1 MNLFESMLL
10 IFIFILFPLCI
21 YLLYELFAKT
31 IDIKR
36 QSLFL
41 DVAVISS
48 IYLIIRYD
56 NIMYHKIS
64 FVLIMI
70 PLFISYTKKREIPI
84 FVISTI
90 LIGYYHKNFSIP
102 VYLLVAEFLLY
113 YLIYVIF
120 YHKNTKFIINIFFII
135 RTIFLTCWIFVY
147 PTLFINDSYRILIL
161 LSLIIIFIT
170 IYEFTIY
177 LFTKTE
183 KIIDMQKMVNK
194 VEEAKAMYQSL
205 FKVTHEIKNPIA
217 VCKGYLDMFDV
228 NNIEHS
234 RKYIPILKSEVS
246 RLLVLLE
253 DFLSI
258 NRIKIEKDI
267 LDIDMLIEEVCNNF
281 KPILDEKN
289 IVLDY
294 ESNDELFIEADYNR
308 IKQVLVNLIKNSIE
322 SIVRDGT
329 IKINYKIKNNKL
341 LINITDDGIGMDS
354 EELEQLNTPFYT
366 TKSRGTGLGVYLSKE
381 IMKAHDGSIEYKSR
395 KNKGTTAIIKIPMK
409 N

>member
-31 IDIKR
+31 IDIKK
-36 QSLFL
+36 QSLFF
-41 DVAVISS
+41 DATVISS
-48 IYLIIRYD
+48 IYLIIKYD
-56 NIMYHKIS
+56 SIMYYKIS

-84 FVISTI
+84 FVISAI
-90 LIGYYHKNFSIP
+90 LIFYYYKNFSIP
-102 VYLLVAEFLLY
+102 IYLLIAEFLLY

-120 YHKNTKFIINIFFII
+120 YHKNTKFTIKIFFAI
-135 RTIFLTCWIFVY
+135 RTIFLICWVFVY
-147 PTLFINDSYRILIL
+147 PTLFVKDSYRL
-161 LSLIIIFIT
+161 LMLLTSVIIFIT

-177 LFTKTE
+177 LFLKTE
-183 KIIDMQKMVNK
+183 KIIDMQKMINK
-194 VEEAKAMYQSL
+194 VEEAKTMYQSL

-228 NNIEHS
+228 NNIDHS
-234 RKYIPILKSEVS
+234 RRYIPILKSEVN

-267 LDIDMLIEEVCNNF
+267 LDIDMLLEEVCNNF

-294 ESNDELFIEADYNR
+294 SSNDELFIEADYNR

-322 SIVRDGT
+322 SIVKDGT

-381 IMKAHDGSIEYKSR
+381 IMRAHDGSIEYKSR